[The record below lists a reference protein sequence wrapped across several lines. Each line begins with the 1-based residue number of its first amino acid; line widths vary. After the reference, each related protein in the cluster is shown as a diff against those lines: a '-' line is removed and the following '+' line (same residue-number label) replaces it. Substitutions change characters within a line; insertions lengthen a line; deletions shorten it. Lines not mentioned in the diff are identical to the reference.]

1 MDRRVGHKTGLMTG
15 SFERIEVIT
24 GVARRRR
31 WSVEEKL
38 RIIAESL
45 AGGASVSLVAQRHG
59 LRSNQLFKWR
69 KLAREGAFGA
79 FAGDACFVPVRVA
92 EDGGPPRLS
101 PLERTSHKPSLMTN
115 PSIHHHGGL
124 SGRSDVRIQGPK
136 VRCFVPGTASSESS
150 VRRPCRARGG
160 ALGRR

>member
-1 MDRRVGHKTGLMTG
+1 MTG

-79 FAGDACFVPVRVA
+79 FAGNACFVPVRVA
-92 EDGGPPRLS
+92 EDGGPLRLS
-101 PLERTSHKPSLMTN
+101 PPLSAPRPSAAV
-115 PSIHHHGGL
+115 PSAIG
-124 SGRSDVRIQGPK
+124 
-136 VRCFVPGTASSESS
+136 SSLAEIEL
-150 VRRPCRARGG
+150 PNGCRLRVATDIEPL
-160 ALGRR
+160 ALHRLVTTLKAAG

>member
-38 RIIAESL
+38 RIVAESF
-45 AGGASVSLVAQRHG
+45 AGGAPVSVVAQRHG

-69 KLAREGAFGA
+69 KLAREGVFGPFPVDRA
-79 FAGDACFVPVRVA
+79 FVPVRVA
-92 EDGGPPRLS
+92 EDGGPLRLS
-101 PLERTSHKPSLMTN
+101 PPASPPRPPAGVSLAIGPSLAE
-115 PSIHHHGGL
+115 IEL
-124 SGRSDVRIQGPK
+124 
-136 VRCFVPGTASSESS
+136 
-150 VRRPCRARGG
+150 
-160 ALGRR
+160 

>member
-92 EDGGPPRLS
+92 EDGGPLRLS
-101 PLERTSHKPSLMTN
+101 PPVSAPHHQRLCLRRSVPRWPRSSFPMAAGCGWPPTSSHWHC
-115 PSIHHHGGL
+115 IGW
-124 SGRSDVRIQGPK
+124 
-136 VRCFVPGTASSESS
+136 
-150 VRRPCRARGG
+150 
-160 ALGRR
+160 

>member
-1 MDRRVGHKTGLMTG
+1 MTG

-59 LRSNQLFKWR
+59 LRSNELFKWR
-69 KLAREGAFGA
+69 KLAREGVFGPFPA
-79 FAGDACFVPVRVA
+79 DFPFVPVGIIGDEA
-92 EDGGPPRLS
+92 PPSLRSSPLPPPPSADLSSLIAHSLADIHLSNGCRFRLS
-101 PLERTSHKPSLMTN
+101 THIEPLVL
-115 PSIHHHGGL
+115 
-124 SGRSDVRIQGPK
+124 
-136 VRCFVPGTASSESS
+136 
-150 VRRPCRARGG
+150 
-160 ALGRR
+160 

>member
-1 MDRRVGHKTGLMTG
+1 MHRRVGHKTGLMTG

-45 AGGASVSLVAQRHG
+45 AGGASVSLMAQRHG

-92 EDGGPPRLS
+92 EDGGPLRLS
-101 PLERTSHKPSLMTN
+101 PPVSAPPRPSAAVPSAIGSSLAEIELPMAAGCGWRPISSHW
-115 PSIHHHGGL
+115 
-124 SGRSDVRIQGPK
+124 
-136 VRCFVPGTASSESS
+136 RCIGW
-150 VRRPCRARGG
+150 
-160 ALGRR
+160 

>member
-1 MDRRVGHKTGLMTG
+1 MTG

-38 RIIAESL
+38 RIVAESL
-45 AGGASVSLVAQRHG
+45 RAGASVSLVAQRHG

-92 EDGGPPRLS
+92 EDGGPFRRDRPGCR
-101 PLERTSHKPSLMTN
+101 PERQAPPSLRSSPVPPR
-115 PSIHHHGGL
+115 PSAE
-124 SGRSDVRIQGPK
+124 V
-136 VRCFVPGTASSESS
+136 SS
-150 VRRPCRARGG
+150 VIGHSLAEIELANGCRLRVSTDIEPLVLHRLVT
-160 ALGRR
+160 ALKAAG

>member
-1 MDRRVGHKTGLMTG
+1 MTG

-38 RIIAESL
+38 RIVGESL
-45 AGGASVSLVAQRHG
+45 RAGASVSLVAQRHG

-79 FAGDACFVPVRVA
+79 FPADPSFVPVRIIGDDA
-92 EDGGPPRLS
+92 PQ
-101 PLERTSHKPSLMTN
+101 
-115 PSIHHHGGL
+115 
-124 SGRSDVRIQGPK
+124 RS
-136 VRCFVPGTASSESS
+136 SS
-150 VRRPCRARGG
+150 VPSRPSAEVSSAIGHSLVEIELANGCRLRVAADIEPL
-160 ALGRR
+160 ALHRLVTTLKQVG

>member
-1 MDRRVGHKTGLMTG
+1 MTG

-45 AGGASVSLVAQRHG
+45 AGGASVALVAQRHG

-69 KLAREGAFGA
+69 KLAREGAFGP
-79 FAGDACFVPVRVA
+79 FPAGPSFVPVRIIGDDA
-92 EDGGPPRLS
+92 PPSFR
-101 PLERTSHKPSLMTN
+101 
-115 PSIHHHGGL
+115 
-124 SGRSDVRIQGPK
+124 
-136 VRCFVPGTASSESS
+136 SS
-150 VRRPCRARGG
+150 VRPLAEVSSAIGHSL
-160 ALGRR
+160 A